1 MKINIK
7 PISLLF
13 ALFIFSGIA
22 TKAQE
27 VENEMQTRTSLK
39 MSFKPA
45 KKLKLSVTP
54 ELRFDDSF
62 ILDKSLIEGELEY
75 KPLKFLSLGAAYRFV
90 ANQRENKDTEYLH
103 RFAYSATAKKDFSH
117 FETSFRLRYSNYA
130 DEDSGEGTEFMRYK
144 IACKYDIPK
153 CKITPFVSAEM
164 FQDLDASA
172 LHKMRYA
179 AGANYKL
186 FKKNSIGV
194 SYKLD
199 YYSKEYRNKHII
211 SLGYKIKF

>member
-1 MKINIK
+1 MHKNIK
-7 PISLLF
+7 LGSLL
-13 ALFIFSGIA
+13 LVLVLLSGIL
-22 TKAQE
+22 KAQE
-27 VENEMQTRTSLK
+27 VENEVQTRTSVK
-39 MSFKPA
+39 ASFKPV
-45 KKLKLSVTP
+45 KKLKISISP
-54 ELRFDDSF
+54 ELRFDEKF
-62 ILDKSLIEGELEY
+62 TLDKSLIEGEIEY
-75 KPLKFLSLGAAYRFV
+75 KAMKFLTLGAAYRFV
-90 ANQRENKDTEYLH
+90 ANQRETKDAEYLH
-103 RFAYSATAKKDFSH
+103 RFAYSATAKKDFNR

-130 DEDSGEGTEFMRYK
+130 DEEEGEGTEFLRYK

-199 YYSKEYRNKHII
+199 YYNKEYRNKHII